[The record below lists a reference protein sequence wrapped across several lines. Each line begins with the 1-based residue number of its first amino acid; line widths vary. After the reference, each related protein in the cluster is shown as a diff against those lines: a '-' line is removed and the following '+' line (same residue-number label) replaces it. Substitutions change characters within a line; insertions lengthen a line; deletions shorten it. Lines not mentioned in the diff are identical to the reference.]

1 MTVAYPRIDA
11 SRRRPIASISK
22 GQSHA
27 DGFEPDSGHGDYR
40 LSRGRK
46 DHAAYRILTETH
58 GRRYAVVV
66 NEFGEVGID
75 NDLIVNAE
83 EENFEMNNGFESCHV

>member
-1 MTVAYPRIDA
+1 MQMALNQTPVTVITGYLGAG
-11 SRRRPIASISK
+11 K
-22 GQSHA
+22 TT
-27 DGFEPDSGHGDYR
+27 
-40 LSRGRK
+40 LLV
-46 DHAAYRILTETH
+46 RILTETH

-83 EENFEMNNGFESCHV
+83 EENFKMNNGFESCRV